1 MFKDEIQESNYH
13 ISHPLI
19 RKNSVEFRTYQSN
32 ISQSAFNRN
41 TLVILPT
48 ALGKTIISLL
58 VCANTLYNYKD
69 KRVLIMAPTRPLVIQ
84 HMNSFFSVLKMLEDQ
99 IAAVTG
105 KIVPYARRAIWN
117 KPEIRLVFATPEV
130 VKNDIEENRLSL
142 NDFTLLVFDEAH
154 RAVKDY
160 AYTFIAKEYVKQ
172 SIYPLILA
180 LTASPGSDKQRM
192 KEVCDNLFIE
202 HVEYRSEEDP
212 DVRQYINP
220 IEVEW
225 KYLDLPS
232 EYQYIISNLK
242 SILHEKIRWLIQ
254 HRILSQK
261 DPRWIF
267 KRNLIDAGDQIRY
280 NLELT
285 MEEERGPLYVALM
298 QQSSALSLM
307 YCTELI
313 ESQGSYSLKAFLDR
327 IEEEGHGVAS
337 GTGSGGSSGSSKSH
351 QSILNDSRIKEV
363 RTLVSNLT
371 TEHPKITYIVNLLRN
386 RYHSSN
392 FTQNSNAKKD
402 GQYNRQE
409 EKLDPGSDYN
419 RRHNHLIPYHDLQ
432 NNSRTLIFTQYRDSA
447 RHIVEMLSKNG
458 INASRFVGQAKRQG
472 DIGMKQ
478 DEQTSI
484 LESFRNGEFDVLV
497 ATSIAEEGLD
507 IPQVDLVIF
516 YEPIPS
522 EIRYIQ
528 RRGRTGRMSAG
539 SVIILAAK
547 ETIDERNLHASKR
560 RIQKM
565 KQTLSSL
572 LTSLK
577 PIIRNSLSTDPL
589 TSDDIS
595 SLDKTIENIDEK
607 LKEMEIK
614 SELLNDTQIPHVTNN
629 IVKIVQNKRK
639 SLLNLEGEALTTNF
653 RLQVDKTARMI
664 HSLLVRSGRAGLDFD
679 SIGENIAVVD
689 NSVVIEALHRL
700 EKLKRIEW
708 LDDNTVV
715 LIDNLKKI
723 SGKTYDVYVEKI
735 VQGRALIMVNGK
747 WHARLNHYDYEGPRD
762 LLKKGGKFKAVG
774 ELYHG
779 DGVLNLR
786 IKQIV

>member
-1 MFKDEIQESNYH
+1 MFKDEIQESDYH

-69 KRVLIMAPTRPLVIQ
+69 KRVLIMAPTRPLVTQ

-261 DPRWIF
+261 DPKWIF

-313 ESQGSYSLKAFLDR
+313 ESQGSYSLKAFLNR
-327 IEEEGHGVAS
+327 IEEEGHGA
-337 GTGSGGSSGSSKSH
+337 GSGGSSKSH

-363 RTLVSNLT
+363 LTLVNNLT
-371 TEHPKITYIVNLLRN
+371 TEHPKINYIVHLLRN
-386 RYHSSN
+386 RYHSSD

-402 GQYNRQE
+402 GQYTQQ

-478 DEQTSI
+478 DEQTSV

-522 EIRYIQ
+522 EIRHIQ

-577 PIIRNSLSTDPL
+577 PIIRNSLSTNPL

-595 SLDKTIENIDEK
+595 SLDKTIENMDEK

-614 SELLNDTQIPHVTNN
+614 SELRNDTQIPHVTNN

-723 SGKTYDVYVEKI
+723 SGKTYDVFVEKI

-747 WHARLNHYDYEGPRD
+747 WRARLNHYDYEGPTD

-774 ELYHG
+774 ELYHD

>member
-1 MFKDEIQESNYH
+1 MFKDEIQEFNYH

-261 DPRWIF
+261 DPGWIF

-337 GTGSGGSSGSSKSH
+337 GAGSGGSSKSH

-402 GQYNRQE
+402 GQYNRQ

-595 SLDKTIENIDEK
+595 SLDKTIENMDER

-639 SLLNLEGEALTTNF
+639 SLLNFEGEALTTNF

>member
-202 HVEYRSEEDP
+202 HVEYRSEEDH

-337 GTGSGGSSGSSKSH
+337 AAGSGGSSKSH

-371 TEHPKITYIVNLLRN
+371 TEHPKINYIVNLLRN

-402 GQYNRQE
+402 GQYNRQ

-522 EIRYIQ
+522 EIRHIQ

-595 SLDKTIENIDEK
+595 SLDKTIENMDEK

-747 WHARLNHYDYEGPRD
+747 WRARLNHYDYEGPRD

>member
-13 ISHPLI
+13 ISNPLI
-19 RKNSVEFRTYQSN
+19 RKNSVEFRKYQSN

-327 IEEEGHGVAS
+327 IEEEGHGVTRGA
-337 GTGSGGSSGSSKSH
+337 GSGGSSKSH

-371 TEHPKITYIVNLLRN
+371 TEHPKINYIVNLLRN

-392 FTQNSNAKKD
+392 FTQNSNTKKD

-409 EKLDPGSDYN
+409 KLDLGSDYN

-522 EIRYIQ
+522 EIRHIQ

-547 ETIDERNLHASKR
+547 ETIDERNLHVSKR

-577 PIIRNSLSTDPL
+577 PIIRNSLSANPL

-614 SELLNDTQIPHVTNN
+614 SELLNDTQIPHATNN

>member
-337 GTGSGGSSGSSKSH
+337 GAGSGGSSKSH

-371 TEHPKITYIVNLLRN
+371 TEHPKINYIVNLLRN

-402 GQYNRQE
+402 GQYNRQ

-478 DEQTSI
+478 DEQTSV

-522 EIRYIQ
+522 EIRHIQ

-595 SLDKTIENIDEK
+595 SLDKTIENMDEK

-747 WHARLNHYDYEGPRD
+747 WRARLNHYDYEGPRD

>member
-13 ISHPLI
+13 ISNPLI
-19 RKNSVEFRTYQSN
+19 RKNSVEFRKYQSN

-371 TEHPKITYIVNLLRN
+371 TEHPKINYIVNLLRN

-522 EIRYIQ
+522 EIRHIQ

-595 SLDKTIENIDEK
+595 SLDKTIENMDEK

>member
-99 IAAVTG
+99 TAAVTG

-337 GTGSGGSSGSSKSH
+337 GAGSGGSSKSH

-371 TEHPKITYIVNLLRN
+371 TEHPKINYIVNLLKN

-409 EKLDPGSDYN
+409 KLDPESDYN

-478 DEQTSI
+478 DEQTSV

-522 EIRYIQ
+522 EIRHIQ

-595 SLDKTIENIDEK
+595 SLDKTIENMDER

-614 SELLNDTQIPHVTNN
+614 SELRNDTQIPHVTNN

-747 WHARLNHYDYEGPRD
+747 WRARLNHYDYEGPRD

>member
-13 ISHPLI
+13 ISNPLI
-19 RKNSVEFRTYQSN
+19 RKNSVEFRKYQSN

-337 GTGSGGSSGSSKSH
+337 GAGSGGSSGSSKSH

-595 SLDKTIENIDEK
+595 SLDKTIENMDEK

>member
-1 MFKDEIQESNYH
+1 
-13 ISHPLI
+13 
-19 RKNSVEFRTYQSN
+19 
-32 ISQSAFNRN
+32 
-41 TLVILPT
+41 
-48 ALGKTIISLL
+48 
-58 VCANTLYNYKD
+58 
-69 KRVLIMAPTRPLVIQ
+69 
-84 HMNSFFSVLKMLEDQ
+84 
-99 IAAVTG
+99 
-105 KIVPYARRAIWN
+105 
-117 KPEIRLVFATPEV
+117 
-130 VKNDIEENRLSL
+130 
-142 NDFTLLVFDEAH
+142 
-154 RAVKDY
+154 
-160 AYTFIAKEYVKQ
+160 
-172 SIYPLILA
+172 
-180 LTASPGSDKQRM
+180 M

-327 IEEEGHGVAS
+327 IEEEGHGVTRGA
-337 GTGSGGSSGSSKSH
+337 GSGGSSKSH

-371 TEHPKITYIVNLLRN
+371 TEHPKINYIVNLLRN

-392 FTQNSNAKKD
+392 FTQNSNTKKD

-409 EKLDPGSDYN
+409 KLDLGSDYN

-595 SLDKTIENIDEK
+595 SLDKTIENMNEK

-614 SELLNDTQIPHVTNN
+614 SEVLNDTQIPHVTNN

>member
-13 ISHPLI
+13 ISNPLI
-19 RKNSVEFRTYQSN
+19 RKNSVEFRKYQSN

-337 GTGSGGSSGSSKSH
+337 GAGSGGSSGSSKSH

-522 EIRYIQ
+522 EIRHIQ

-547 ETIDERNLHASKR
+547 ETIDERNLHVSKR

-577 PIIRNSLSTDPL
+577 PIIRNSLSANPL

-595 SLDKTIENIDEK
+595 SLDKTIENMDEK

-614 SELLNDTQIPHVTNN
+614 SELLNDTQIPHATNN

>member
-261 DPRWIF
+261 DPGWIF

-337 GTGSGGSSGSSKSH
+337 GAGSGGSSKSH

-371 TEHPKITYIVNLLRN
+371 TEHPKINYIVNLLRN

-402 GQYNRQE
+402 GQYNRQ

-522 EIRYIQ
+522 EIRHIQ

-595 SLDKTIENIDEK
+595 SLDKTIENMNEK

-614 SELLNDTQIPHVTNN
+614 SEVLNDTQIPHVTNN

>member
-19 RKNSVEFRTYQSN
+19 RQNSVEFRMYQSN

-142 NDFTLLVFDEAH
+142 NGFTLLVFDEAH

-337 GTGSGGSSGSSKSH
+337 GAGSGGSSGSSKSH

-409 EKLDPGSDYN
+409 EKLDLGSDYN

-595 SLDKTIENIDEK
+595 SLDKTIENMDEK

>member
-337 GTGSGGSSGSSKSH
+337 GAGSGGSSKSH

-371 TEHPKITYIVNLLRN
+371 TEHPKINYIVNLLRN

-402 GQYNRQE
+402 GQYNRQ

-522 EIRYIQ
+522 EIRHIQ

-595 SLDKTIENIDEK
+595 SLDKTIENMDEK

>member
-1 MFKDEIQESNYH
+1 MFKDEIQESNYY

-337 GTGSGGSSGSSKSH
+337 GAGSGGSSKSH

-371 TEHPKITYIVNLLRN
+371 IEHPKINYIVNLLRN

-402 GQYNRQE
+402 GQYNRQ

-478 DEQTSI
+478 DEQTSV

-522 EIRYIQ
+522 EIRHIQ

-595 SLDKTIENIDEK
+595 SLDKTIENMDEK

-735 VQGRALIMVNGK
+735 VQGGALIMVNGK
-747 WHARLNHYDYEGPRD
+747 WRARLNHYDYEGPRD

>member
-99 IAAVTG
+99 TAAVTG

-327 IEEEGHGVAS
+327 IEEEGRGVAS
-337 GTGSGGSSGSSKSH
+337 GAGSGGSSKSH

-371 TEHPKITYIVNLLRN
+371 TEHPKINYIVNLLKN

-409 EKLDPGSDYN
+409 KLDPESDYN

-522 EIRYIQ
+522 EIRHIQ
-528 RRGRTGRMSAG
+528 RLGRTGRMSAG

-577 PIIRNSLSTDPL
+577 PIIRNSLSTNPL

-595 SLDKTIENIDEK
+595 SLDKTIENMDEK

-614 SELLNDTQIPHVTNN
+614 SELRNDTQIPHVTNN

-679 SIGENIAVVD
+679 SIGENIVAID
-689 NSVVIEALHRL
+689 NYVVIEALHRL

-747 WHARLNHYDYEGPRD
+747 WRARLNHYDYEGPRD

>member
-595 SLDKTIENIDEK
+595 SLDKTIENMDEK

>member
-261 DPRWIF
+261 DPGWIF

-337 GTGSGGSSGSSKSH
+337 GAGSGGSSKSH

-371 TEHPKITYIVNLLRN
+371 TEHPKINYIVNLLRN

-409 EKLDPGSDYN
+409 KLDRGSDYN
-419 RRHNHLIPYHDLQ
+419 RRHDHLIPYHDLQ

-522 EIRYIQ
+522 EIRHIQ

-595 SLDKTIENIDEK
+595 SLDKTIENMNEK

-614 SELLNDTQIPHVTNN
+614 SEVLNDTQIPHVTNN

-689 NSVVIEALHRL
+689 NSVIIEALHRL

>member
-19 RKNSVEFRTYQSN
+19 RKNSVEFRKYQSN

-142 NDFTLLVFDEAH
+142 NGFTLLVFDEAH

-371 TEHPKITYIVNLLRN
+371 TEHPKINYIVNLLRN

-392 FTQNSNAKKD
+392 FTQNSNTKKD

-409 EKLDPGSDYN
+409 KLDLGSDYN

-595 SLDKTIENIDEK
+595 SLDKTIENMDEK

>member
-1 MFKDEIQESNYH
+1 MFKDEIQEPNYH

-202 HVEYRSEEDP
+202 HVEYRSEDDP

-337 GTGSGGSSGSSKSH
+337 GAGSGGSSKSH

-371 TEHPKITYIVNLLRN
+371 TEHPKINYIVNLLRN

-402 GQYNRQE
+402 DQYNRQ

-522 EIRYIQ
+522 EIRHIQ

-595 SLDKTIENIDEK
+595 SLDKTIENMDEK

>member
-13 ISHPLI
+13 ISNPLI
-19 RKNSVEFRTYQSN
+19 RKNSVEFRKYQSN

-327 IEEEGHGVAS
+327 IEEEGHGVTRGA
-337 GTGSGGSSGSSKSH
+337 GSGGSSKSH

-371 TEHPKITYIVNLLRN
+371 TEHPKINYIVNLLRN

-392 FTQNSNAKKD
+392 FTQNSNTKKD

-409 EKLDPGSDYN
+409 KLDLGSDYN

-522 EIRYIQ
+522 EIRHIQ

-547 ETIDERNLHASKR
+547 ETIDERNLHVSKR

-577 PIIRNSLSTDPL
+577 PIIRNSLSANPL

-614 SELLNDTQIPHVTNN
+614 SELLNDTQIPHATNN

-747 WHARLNHYDYEGPRD
+747 WRARLNHYDYEGPRD

>member
-337 GTGSGGSSGSSKSH
+337 GAGSDGSSKSH

-402 GQYNRQE
+402 GQYNRQ

-478 DEQTSI
+478 EEQTSI

-522 EIRYIQ
+522 EIRHIQ

-560 RIQKM
+560 RIQEM

-595 SLDKTIENIDEK
+595 SLDKTIENMDEK

-614 SELLNDTQIPHVTNN
+614 SELRNDTQIPHVTNN

-679 SIGENIAVVD
+679 SIGENIVAVD

-747 WHARLNHYDYEGPRD
+747 WRARLNHYDYEGPRD

>member
-595 SLDKTIENIDEK
+595 SLDKTIENMDEK

-614 SELLNDTQIPHVTNN
+614 SELLNDTQIPHATNN

>member
-261 DPRWIF
+261 DPGWIF

-337 GTGSGGSSGSSKSH
+337 GAGSGGSSKSH

-371 TEHPKITYIVNLLRN
+371 TEHPKINYIVNLLRN

-402 GQYNRQE
+402 GQYNRQ

-522 EIRYIQ
+522 EIRHIQ

-595 SLDKTIENIDEK
+595 SLDKTIENMDEK

>member
-337 GTGSGGSSGSSKSH
+337 GAGSGGSSGSSKSH

-577 PIIRNSLSTDPL
+577 PIIRNSLSANPL

>member
-522 EIRYIQ
+522 EIRHIQ

-595 SLDKTIENIDEK
+595 SLDKTIENMDEK

>member
-13 ISHPLI
+13 INNPLI
-19 RKNSVEFRTYQSN
+19 RKNSVEFRKYQSN

-327 IEEEGHGVAS
+327 IEEEGHGVTS
-337 GTGSGGSSGSSKSH
+337 GAGSGGSSKSH

-371 TEHPKITYIVNLLRN
+371 TEHPKINYIVNLLRN

-392 FTQNSNAKKD
+392 FTQNSNTKKD

-409 EKLDPGSDYN
+409 KLDLGSDYN

-522 EIRYIQ
+522 EIRHIQ

-547 ETIDERNLHASKR
+547 ETIDERNLHVSKR

-577 PIIRNSLSTDPL
+577 PIIRNSLSANPL

-614 SELLNDTQIPHVTNN
+614 SELLNDTQIPHATNN

-747 WHARLNHYDYEGPRD
+747 WRARLNHYDYEGPRD

>member
-327 IEEEGHGVAS
+327 IEEEGHGVTRGA
-337 GTGSGGSSGSSKSH
+337 GSGGSSKSH

-547 ETIDERNLHASKR
+547 ETIDERNLHVSKR

-595 SLDKTIENIDEK
+595 SLDKTIENMDEK

>member
-337 GTGSGGSSGSSKSH
+337 GAGSGGSSGSSKSH

-595 SLDKTIENIDEK
+595 SLDKTIENMDEK

>member
-261 DPRWIF
+261 DPGWIF

-337 GTGSGGSSGSSKSH
+337 GAGSGGSSKSH

-371 TEHPKITYIVNLLRN
+371 TEHPKINYIVNLLRN

-409 EKLDPGSDYN
+409 KLDRGSDYN
-419 RRHNHLIPYHDLQ
+419 RRHDHLIPYHDLQ

-522 EIRYIQ
+522 EIRHIQ

-595 SLDKTIENIDEK
+595 SLDKTIENMNEK

-614 SELLNDTQIPHVTNN
+614 SEVLNDTQIPHVTNN

>member
-1 MFKDEIQESNYH
+1 MLHLCNNPRLF
-13 ISHPLI
+13 PL
-19 RKNSVEFRTYQSN
+19 
-32 ISQSAFNRN
+32 
-41 TLVILPT
+41 
-48 ALGKTIISLL
+48 
-58 VCANTLYNYKD
+58 
-69 KRVLIMAPTRPLVIQ
+69 
-84 HMNSFFSVLKMLEDQ
+84 
-99 IAAVTG
+99 
-105 KIVPYARRAIWN
+105 W
-117 KPEIRLVFATPEV
+117 
-130 VKNDIEENRLSL
+130 
-142 NDFTLLVFDEAH
+142 
-154 RAVKDY
+154 
-160 AYTFIAKEYVKQ
+160 
-172 SIYPLILA
+172 
-180 LTASPGSDKQRM
+180 
-192 KEVCDNLFIE
+192 
-202 HVEYRSEEDP
+202 
-212 DVRQYINP
+212 
-220 IEVEW
+220 
-225 KYLDLPS
+225 
-232 EYQYIISNLK
+232 
-242 SILHEKIRWLIQ
+242 
-254 HRILSQK
+254 
-261 DPRWIF
+261 
-267 KRNLIDAGDQIRY
+267 
-280 NLELT
+280 
-285 MEEERGPLYVALM
+285 
-298 QQSSALSLM
+298 

-337 GTGSGGSSGSSKSH
+337 GAGSGGSSKSH

-363 RTLVSNLT
+363 PTLVSNLT
-371 TEHPKITYIVNLLRN
+371 TEHPKINYIVNLLRN

-409 EKLDPGSDYN
+409 KLDLGSDYN
-419 RRHNHLIPYHDLQ
+419 RRHNHLISYHHLQ

-522 EIRYIQ
+522 EIRHIQ

-595 SLDKTIENIDEK
+595 SLDKTIENMDEK

-747 WHARLNHYDYEGPRD
+747 WRARLNHYDYEGPRD

>member
-142 NDFTLLVFDEAH
+142 NDFTLLVFVEAH

-327 IEEEGHGVAS
+327 IEEEGHGVTS
-337 GTGSGGSSGSSKSH
+337 GAGSGGSSKSH

-595 SLDKTIENIDEK
+595 SLDKTIENMDEK

-689 NSVVIEALHRL
+689 NSVVLEALHRL

>member
-142 NDFTLLVFDEAH
+142 NGFTLLVFDEAH

-337 GTGSGGSSGSSKSH
+337 GAGSGGSSGSSKSH

-392 FTQNSNAKKD
+392 FTQNSNTKKD

-409 EKLDPGSDYN
+409 KLDLGSDYN

-595 SLDKTIENIDEK
+595 SLDKTIENMDEK

>member
-337 GTGSGGSSGSSKSH
+337 GAGSGGSSKSH

-371 TEHPKITYIVNLLRN
+371 TEHPKINYIVNLLRN

-402 GQYNRQE
+402 GQYKRQ

-478 DEQTSI
+478 DEQTSV

-522 EIRYIQ
+522 EIRHIQ

-595 SLDKTIENIDEK
+595 SLDKTIENMDEK